1 MTEPGYTHTLMKGSN
16 GLRSNNSHFDS
27 CILLVITSTKIELE
41 SCSWSQIVDFEEN
54 FLMIYKQ
61 LLF

>member
-1 MTEPGYTHTLMKGSN
+1 MSEPGYTHTLMEGSN

-41 SCSWSQIVDFEEN
+41 SCGWSQIVDFEE
-54 FLMIYKQ
+54 IYSMVYDR
-61 LLF
+61 L

>member
-41 SCSWSQIVDFEEN
+41 SCGWSQIEDFEEN
-54 FLMIYKQ
+54 FLIIYKQ